1 MNIGVAVMPSVA
13 SRHNTGLKL
22 NKRIS
27 QILPKREERVNA
39 ITGFS
44 NNNTIPN
51 GGREGIYSY
60 NINKK
65 QVTKRCKHY
74 SK

>member
-1 MNIGVAVMPSVA
+1 MNICVAVMASVA

-39 ITGFS
+39 IAGFS

-51 GGREGIYSY
+51 GGRKGINS
-60 NINKK
+60 
-65 QVTKRCKHY
+65 
-74 SK
+74 